1 MQRPNTQGGPRCDDA
16 PCRRILQAAD
26 YYEVIGVSRHCEE
39 NQIRAEFR
47 QRAREV
53 HPDKN
58 SSALAEEA
66 FKRLQKA
73 HDALSDQRARR
84 QYDLYGEDEQ
94 KAPRRRPPPQY
105 YDAWPGARPE
115 PAEFGMKAFWP
126 VLLPMMFFL
135 FAPAILPLL
144 AQDLAGKQFANKQF
158 GSASKQKSQKAP
170 PFDFVRQLTKANA
183 DSVCGE
189 ATGKSMCVVLLRK
202 PDQALEKNHLQ
213 LLEQLKLEAAK
224 NVQNS
229 RGQSLSLTWATVPA
243 VGRWPSLLPSGA
255 TLPWVVVLK
264 NSRLGPRV
272 VALPLPPA
280 GGKQRRRPCDRRK
293 LRAVEG
299 DCVWPF
305 RTLSQKD
312 VRTMI

>member
-189 ATGKSMCVVLLRK
+189 ATGTREESLAIVRAAEAGSREECAELTRSEPFADLGNSSSSWSMAI
-202 PDQALEKNHLQ
+202 AL
-213 LLEQLKLEAAK
+213 
-224 NVQNS
+224 
-229 RGQSLSLTWATVPA
+229 A
-243 VGRWPSLLPSGA
+243 VGRHAALGRGAQKFSSRTASGGIA
-255 TLPWVVVLK
+255 A
-264 NSRLGPRV
+264 SS
-272 VALPLPPA
+272 
-280 GGKQRRRPCDRRK
+280 RRRE
-293 LRAVEG
+293 AE
-299 DCVWPF
+299 
-305 RTLSQKD
+305 TST
-312 VRTMI
+312 VR